1 MYIMTVRKIF
11 FAWILFLALAL
22 FVSGCA
28 TPVGVRRVTPR
39 AAYEKEQAN
48 PLNDMVLSD
57 ESKAVLNRFNLLQG
71 FNRNPAAAIAALH
84 EKGILDDRRDIR
96 YALAEACYLYG
107 DELQRSFF
115 ECKKKY
121 ASDYFVLSAFYA
133 YLYILNDNR
142 EQPSAPF
149 DPRFRTACDLYNFS
163 LFRALSKGRDG
174 RVEFPEGNRVLPV
187 GSLIITLNRSEM
199 PPELEGFDQFISSFK
214 YDVRGI
220 TVRNRTAGMGLPLIG
235 LKQNPRGSPLSEQS
249 IPATAFLRI
258 QGGLQEL
265 SAGTATASLELYSSY
280 DDAFVVVNKR
290 SVPLSADTTTPIAYI
305 LENDSFIWDFDLK
318 AFLGKLTAVPNRL
331 FSIEPYQ
338 PGRIPV
344 VFVHGT
350 ASGPVWWKEM
360 WNTLRAD
367 PELRSRYQ
375 FWFFMYNSGA
385 PTTLSAADLRDS
397 LKDYVT
403 MLDPEGRDPALGRMV
418 VVGHSQGGLL
428 AKLTAVESGD
438 RLLRSIFDND
448 IDDIKAPDE
457 TKAML
462 RRTLLVEPSPFVK
475 RVVFIS
481 TPHRGSFRSSTWV
494 RKIMRRMIKLPADI
508 VQVPFDV
515 YDYVRDD
522 VKNQVSGKIPT
533 SIDSMSTDNPLFKT
547 LADISLAPGV
557 KGHSI
562 IAVKNPKDPREQWN
576 DGVVE
581 YKSAHL
587 EGLESEF
594 ILETGHSCQGHPLT
608 IEEVRRILLEHLKE
622 LP

>member
-1 MYIMTVRKIF
+1 MYMMTVRKIF

-39 AAYEKEQAN
+39 EAYENEQAN
-48 PLNDMVLSD
+48 PLNDVVLSD
-57 ESKAVLNRFNLLQG
+57 ESKAVLNRFNLLQK
-71 FNRNPAAAIAALH
+71 FKRNPAAAIAALH
-84 EKGILDDRRDIR
+84 EKGLFDDRRDIR

-115 ECKKKY
+115 ECKKKD
-121 ASDYFVLSAFYA
+121 ASDYFILSAFYA
-133 YLYILNDNR
+133 YLYVLDGIR
-142 EQPSAPF
+142 EEPSTSF
-149 DPRFRTACDLYNFS
+149 DQRFRTACDLYNFS
-163 LFRALSKGRDG
+163 LLRALSKGREG

-220 TVRNRTAGMGLPLIG
+220 SVRNRTAGMGLPLIG
-235 LKQNPRGSPLSEQS
+235 LKKNSQDALLSEYS
-249 IPATAFLRI
+249 IPATVFLRI
-258 QGGLQEL
+258 QGGLREL
-265 SAGTATASLELYSSY
+265 SAGTASASLELYSSY
-280 DDAFVVVNKR
+280 DDAFVVVNNM
-290 SVPLSADTTTPIAYI
+290 SVPLEADTTTPIAYI
-305 LENDSFIWDFDLK
+305 LESESFIWDFGLK
-318 AFLGKLTAVPNRL
+318 AFLGKLTAVPNSL
-331 FSIEPYQ
+331 YSIEPYQ

-350 ASGPVWWKEM
+350 ISSPVWWKEM

-375 FWFFMYNSGA
+375 FWFFMYNSGV
-385 PTTLSAADLRDS
+385 PSTLSAADLRDS
-397 LKDYVT
+397 LKKHVT
-403 MLDPEGRDPALGRMV
+403 MVDPEGKDPALGRMV

-428 AKLTAVESGD
+428 AKLTAVETGD
-438 RLLRSIFDND
+438 RLLRSVFSQN

-457 TKAML
+457 TKAIL
-462 RRTLLVEPSPFVK
+462 RRTLFVEPSPFVK

-481 TPHRGSFRSSTWV
+481 TPHRGSFRSSSWV
-494 RKIMRRMIKLPADI
+494 RKIMRRLIKLPADI
-508 VQVPFDV
+508 VQIPFDM

-522 VKNQVSGKIPT
+522 LKNQISGKIPT
-533 SIDSMSTDNPLFKT
+533 SLDTMSTDNPLLKT

-587 EGLESEF
+587 EGMESEF